1 MRVTLSNTLSIC
13 VVSQQFGAIVSGI
26 GLHAWNLSHALAR
39 DGHRVTVVIPRSQKP
54 LQVKA
59 DIEFVLTPD
68 PVLKANQAR
77 WLSVALHFGQTLCQL
92 EVNRHFDVV
101 QFTDAREALFALNGR
116 APRMGHVNDYYA
128 AEVKSVP
135 WAYQKHYND
144 WLARW
149 LYYQFVF
156 ACEKYTLP
164 RLAAVVANSHYTADA
179 VRRAYGV
186 PDEQLFVC
194 YKSVEA
200 SAYVTAQQTGPTAPR
215 SPVVMFVAGNMQRKG
230 MATLVRAAPW
240 VIAEQPEVE
249 FRVVGRDAH
258 ESEMRALCARQ
269 GVSEHFNFMGW
280 QPHDK
285 LASLYA
291 EANVFVMPS
300 LMEAFGVVF
309 LEAMAAGVPV
319 IGSNVGGITELIRDE
334 ENGLLA
340 RVDDAEHLA
349 QQINRLLGDSALSRR
364 LIAGGHNT
372 AQQFT
377 VQRMME
383 CTYCI
388 YDEVLARSP
397 ASRASRSLSD

>member
-1 MRVTLSNTLSIC
+1 MTFRNTRSIC
-13 VVSQQFGAIVSGI
+13 IVSQQFGAIVSGI

-54 LQVKA
+54 RQVEA
-59 DIEFVLTPD
+59 DIAFVLTPD

-77 WLSVALHFGQTLCQL
+77 WLSVALHFGQALRRL
-92 EVNRHFDVV
+92 EAEHRFDIV
-101 QFTDAREALFALNGR
+101 QFTDAREALFALGGP
-116 APRMGHVNDYYA
+116 APRIGHINDYYA
-128 AEVKSVP
+128 AEVKPVP
-135 WAYQKHYND
+135 WAYRKHYSD

-156 ACEKYTLP
+156 TCEKYTLP
-164 RLAAVVANSHYTADA
+164 RLSAVVANSQYTANA
-179 VRRAYGV
+179 VQRVYRV
-186 PDEQLFVC
+186 PHERLFVC
-194 YKSVEA
+194 YKSVDA
-200 SAYVTAQQTGPTAPR
+200 AAYTRARQIHSTAPR
-215 SPVVMFVAGNMQRKG
+215 HPVVLFVAGNMQRKG
-230 MATLVRAAPW
+230 MATLIRAAPR
-240 VIAEQPEVE
+240 VLAKRPDVE
-249 FRVVGRDAH
+249 FRVVGRDAN
-258 ESEMRALCARQ
+258 EPQMRALCAQQ
-269 GVSEHFNFMGW
+269 GVSDCFNFMGW
-280 QPHDK
+280 QTHDK

-291 EANVFVMPS
+291 EASAFVMPS

-340 RVDDAEHLA
+340 RADDAEHLA

-372 AQQFT
+372 VQQFT

-397 ASRASRSLSD
+397 ASRAIRSLSD

>member
-1 MRVTLSNTLSIC
+1 

-39 DGHRVTVVIPRSQKP
+39 HGHRVTIVIPDGQMPRH
-54 LQVKA
+54 VDA

-77 WLSVALHFGQTLCQL
+77 WFSAAVHFGRTLRRL
-92 EVNRHFDVV
+92 EAEHYFDVV

-116 APRMGHVNDYYA
+116 APRMGHINDYYA
-128 AEVKSVP
+128 AEVKPVP
-135 WAYQKHYND
+135 WAYRKHYSD

-156 ACEKYTLP
+156 ACEKHTLP
-164 RLAAVVANSHYTADA
+164 RLAGVVANSYYTADA

-186 PDEQLFVC
+186 PDERLFVC

-200 SAYVTAQQTGPTAPR
+200 SAYVAAQQTGPTAPR

-230 MATLVRAAPW
+230 MATLVRAAPL
-240 VIAEQPEVE
+240 VIAEQPGVE

-258 ESEMRALCARQ
+258 ESEMRALCAQQ
-269 GVSEHFNFMGW
+269 GVSEHFNFVGW
-280 QPHDK
+280 QPHDR
-285 LASLYA
+285 LAGQYA
-291 EANVFVMPS
+291 EASVFVMPS

-319 IGSNVGGITELIRDE
+319 IGSNVGGITELIHDE

-349 QQINRLLGDSALSRR
+349 QQINRLLSDSTLR
-364 LIAGGHNT
+364 
-372 AQQFT
+372 QQVIVRGQET
-377 VQRMME
+377 VKQFSIQHMME
-383 CTYCI
+383 CTYRV
-388 YDEVLARSP
+388 YDAFCSCRVRGVDSSP
-397 ASRASRSLSD
+397 E